1 MMEPIDV
8 TQLLESPGDYRDVR
22 IEEAVDDL
30 KLGLVEIDLPVLA
43 ALRLENVEDGIFVTG
58 TLSGR
63 AELTCARCL
72 KPFEDDFGVEVR
84 DMFSQDPGD
93 DDYEIT
99 ELGSIDAEP
108 MVRDA
113 VLLAMP
119 FSPLCRED
127 CKGLCPRCGGDKN
140 LEECGCPEQVSDPR
154 WAALEKLVDNSNN

>member
-1 MMEPIDV
+1 MDPIDV
-8 TQLLESPGDYRDVR
+8 SELLGSVGGYRDLR
-22 IEEAVDDL
+22 LNEAIDGL

-43 ALRLENVEDGIFVTG
+43 VLRLENVEDGIFVSG

-72 KPFEDDFGVEVR
+72 KPFEDDFGVDVGE
-84 DMFSQDPGD
+84 MFSSYPGD
-93 DDYEIT
+93 DDYEIS
-99 ELGSIDAEP
+99 ELGSIDPEL

-127 CKGLCPRCGGDKN
+127 CRGLCPRCGGDRN
-140 LEECGCPEQVSDPR
+140 LKECACPEQVSDPR